1 MQESDFSYYT
11 SSELDFNVR
20 LKVEGVFS
28 IIQVSLYQQ
37 QKEIERIKCNSP
49 HINFTTKYK
58 DLTLDSKLKFV
69 YFQKNSRQLQIS
81 KIGFIDL
88 FDAKNCLKQSRF
100 KVPLEQFEIANVVP
114 PLEIYDTDEEIE
126 DQLTLNEIDR
136 IDALMRDYNCG
147 DIPKIDWMDEKLFN
161 HIKIQTPKS
170 LTPFI
175 YINLPI
181 FDFPIIFNEKEYHGI
196 ILKELDVNLLTFDP
210 ELMKD
215 NPVENKHRTLARSH
229 RTDRIDRELKPTS
242 KIRDEILMILK
253 YPPTK
258 ILSSEEK
265 DLLWKFRFYLTREKK
280 ALTKFVKCVI
290 WTDPVESKQAA
301 ELLSIWI
308 SIDTEDALEL
318 LCKAF
323 TDKNV
328 RAFAVDQLR
337 RADDQELL
345 LYLLQL
351 VQVCFHFWINL
362 LSIIYNS
369 IIFY

>member
-1 MQESDFSYYT
+1 MHENDFSYYT

-20 LKVEGVFS
+20 LKVEGVTN
-28 IIQVSLYQQ
+28 IVQVSLYQQ
-37 QKEIERIKCNSP
+37 QKEIERIKSNTSQ
-49 HINFTTKYK
+49 IKFNTKYK
-58 DLTLDSKLKFV
+58 DLALDSKLKFV

-81 KIGFIDL
+81 KVGFIDL
-88 FDAKNCLKQSRF
+88 FDAKNCLKQSRY
-100 KVPLEQFEIANVVP
+100 KVDLEQFDIIHIVP
-114 PLEIYDTDEEIE
+114 SHELYVSDEEE
-126 DQLTLNEIDR
+126 DQFTREEIDR
-136 IDALMRDYNCG
+136 IDKLMRDYNCG

-161 HIKIQTPKS
+161 HIKIHTPKS
-170 LTPFI
+170 QSSFI
-175 YINLPI
+175 YISFPI
-181 FDFPIIFNEKEYHGI
+181 FDFPIIYNEKEYHSTQGI
-196 ILKELDVNLLTFDP
+196 ILKELNLKPSTFDP

-215 NPVENKHRTLARSH
+215 NPVENKHRKLARSH

-242 KIRDEILMILK
+242 KIRDELLTILK

-301 ELLSIWI
+301 ELLSIWVA
-308 SIDTEDALEL
+308 IDTEDSLEL
-318 LCKAF
+318 LSKGF
-323 TDKNV
+323 PDKNV

-351 VQVCFHFWINL
+351 VQVCFSFSL
-362 LSIIYNS
+362 Q
-369 IIFY
+369 